1 MNFALIMMTKI
12 RKTKIFK
19 TLKQKY
25 YLKQVKIESKNEL
38 CSLIT
43 TDN

>member
-25 YLKQVKIESKNEL
+25 CLKQVKIESKNEL